1 MFAINMLIYFI
12 TYIQNSLGII
22 VIFTAFIY
30 FKLYAVMR
38 LPFTVKYR
46 IRFVIVVMYYRIIY
60 FVITSLA
67 IWFTVVIANIN
78 PRNTD
83 TGGYIASFEF
93 RRQNGR
99 QSRHVP
105 LIIGIVLCI
114 EFSGTQRVVVIVLAE
129 NLFVCAVVDI
139 TKYEPPAPL

>member
-1 MFAINMLIYFI
+1 MGFVHHKAVKTELFKGKRGIFREESLIV
-12 TYIQNSLGII
+12 L
-22 VIFTAFIY
+22 
-30 FKLYAVMR
+30 
-38 LPFTVKYR
+38 
-46 IRFVIVVMYYRIIY
+46 
-60 FVITSLA
+60 
-67 IWFTVVIANIN
+67 NIN

-99 QSRHVP
+99 QSRYVP

-114 EFSGTQRVVVIVLAE
+114 EFSSTQRVVVIVLAE

-139 TKYEPPAPL
+139 SEYEPPAPL